1 MSLRKFLAETAPD
14 TLSEI
19 GFYTPLAT
27 HVFGALL
34 GYPSTERVINK
45 SGKHGIPDLRLY
57 SKEDRS
63 EWAVVEAK
71 IEDQKIRD
79 NSERAKIWHD
89 QILERGYIGPETY
102 YVVLCAPR
110 TFYIC
115 DLDGQLLEAVH
126 IESDHLTDPRTG
138 AQFPL
143 SDKTFCERMQII
155 SYSASLERRQFEAF
169 REGKLKSGHIPL
181 AAETL
186 PQLRAVFEFAIEKLK
201 EYCSSQF
208 RQLWAEYD
216 EWKKRIAEIDRTLQD
231 IGSGAIKRREKLEY
245 RRLTIRAEHR
255 VAFQLFDDD
264 YGRFKHDQTYAG
276 TQKDEHF
283 EDIFCT
289 NTAYVALSR
298 LFFVRICEDA
308 GLTTRKIS
316 NSGIR
321 VWRDF
326 VENIKEHYQDLLDV
340 AFKDVR
346 HIYLSLFE
354 PTVFD
359 WFGKG
364 DGKLHDILERI
375 LFRLNAFGFREINRD
390 LLGTIYQSF
399 RPRIERRRLGEYYTP
414 DEVVDFILAQ
424 TGISSDPKIM
434 QKRILDPAC
443 GSFTF
448 GVRSIQPLLLAGSHL
463 SPQNKIDLVR
473 TCLRGQDI
481 NPFSVFLSHLSI
493 LFALLDVYLEAK
505 RLDPQFE
512 IQPFNVKNRNSLTYG
527 VPAPDEEGPGEEPK
541 DLAEEIEQVEYV
553 IGNPPFVRNERI
565 PADDR
570 AVLDKLYASLQAGNT
585 DLASYFLY
593 AAFKYWMKPGGA
605 LGMVAPLSVAN
616 ARMARE
622 LRHSL
627 NKFEI
632 TAVVS
637 LEWLRLR
644 KEIFKGVDIA
654 PMLIFGRRADATASH
669 QIRVIS
675 GLETRHDLH
684 RFITEPAYASRHSS
698 AIDFQKW
705 YSLSPTGDWPVEITD
720 TDVPILERLKSADKL
735 SSAGRPAY
743 GIKLG
748 ATARATSPYDKS
760 KIDDETLPF
769 IKGQNICS
777 FYCDPETQELL
788 HLDELSS
795 ASDASLWGNLEFYR
809 KNKGKY
815 DDDGLGRRD
824 FKHDGLSGMNGPSDV
839 RCCAWPEVYRTLS
852 AGWFSPLEFT
862 VHNSA
867 CILVPKRYS
876 APVTAAII
884 NSQASRF
891 NAFLMLRSG
900 VVQRAHSHF
909 YPRTLEHLPFP
920 KLAAKQVRK
929 LHRLAMDA
937 SGLSARATMSVTDVY
952 LEFIEKVERL
962 TKAGFLGLH
971 LAEGLEEIDREDLAP
986 GDDPQLGLGF
996 ELLRGGDPDLELLA
1010 RVALLAADADEFT
1023 AEDVENLQLPA
1034 EAPIRKQVAEKIRSY
1049 AADLK
1054 KTQDRVRAIME
1065 EIDEIVADGLSLTP
1079 SEHETMRKRCHEF
1092 PLSTT
1097 VGRPRFAWN
1106 PERKTQARRT
1116 YRPGE
1121 RFRV

>member
-1 MSLRKFLAETAPD
+1 
-14 TLSEI
+14 
-19 GFYTPLAT
+19 
-27 HVFGALL
+27 
-34 GYPSTERVINK
+34 
-45 SGKHGIPDLRLY
+45 
-57 SKEDRS
+57 
-63 EWAVVEAK
+63 
-71 IEDQKIRD
+71 
-79 NSERAKIWHD
+79 
-89 QILERGYIGPETY
+89 
-102 YVVLCAPR
+102 
-110 TFYIC
+110 
-115 DLDGQLLEAVH
+115 
-126 IESDHLTDPRTG
+126 
-138 AQFPL
+138 
-143 SDKTFCERMQII
+143 
-155 SYSASLERRQFEAF
+155 
-169 REGKLKSGHIPL
+169 
-181 AAETL
+181 
-186 PQLRAVFEFAIEKLK
+186 
-201 EYCSSQF
+201 
-208 RQLWAEYD
+208 
-216 EWKKRIAEIDRTLQD
+216 
-231 IGSGAIKRREKLEY
+231 
-245 RRLTIRAEHR
+245 
-255 VAFQLFDDD
+255 
-264 YGRFKHDQTYAG
+264 
-276 TQKDEHF
+276 
-283 EDIFCT
+283 
-289 NTAYVALSR
+289 
-298 LFFVRICEDA
+298 
-308 GLTTRKIS
+308 
-316 NSGIR
+316 
-321 VWRDF
+321 
-326 VENIKEHYQDLLDV
+326 
-340 AFKDVR
+340 
-346 HIYLSLFE
+346 
-354 PTVFD
+354 
-359 WFGKG
+359 
-364 DGKLHDILERI
+364 
-375 LFRLNAFGFREINRD
+375 
-390 LLGTIYQSF
+390 
-399 RPRIERRRLGEYYTP
+399 
-414 DEVVDFILAQ
+414 
-424 TGISSDPKIM
+424 
-434 QKRILDPAC
+434 
-443 GSFTF
+443 
-448 GVRSIQPLLLAGSHL
+448 
-463 SPQNKIDLVR
+463 
-473 TCLRGQDI
+473 
-481 NPFSVFLSHLSI
+481 
-493 LFALLDVYLEAK
+493 
-505 RLDPQFE
+505 
-512 IQPFNVKNRNSLTYG
+512 
-527 VPAPDEEGPGEEPK
+527 
-541 DLAEEIEQVEYV
+541 
-553 IGNPPFVRNERI
+553 
-565 PADDR
+565 
-570 AVLDKLYASLQAGNT
+570 
-585 DLASYFLY
+585 
-593 AAFKYWMKPGGA
+593 
-605 LGMVAPLSVAN
+605 MVAPLSVAN